1 MKKFLAAFLV
11 LVMLVSMLA
20 ACSKADSTNTDT
32 PAQETQNT
40 ETKNDAAETKSDDN
54 AGTAEEKHYVIG
66 AISDGLAS
74 PYQQG
79 HYQWLTDLA
88 KADGHEVIVVD
99 GLVDPEVK
107 LKAVESFI
115 EQGVDVITVQA
126 NDNAGADT
134 LTQLAQEAGI
144 PMVLF
149 YMPSENVPT
158 PAVVID
164 EYETS
169 FQLGVTAAEKWLS
182 WYPDSDIKV
191 GIFDLPTSSKVH
203 EGRTLAFFD
212 GVQSVASGAE
222 MVFCLD
228 GGSKRDVS
236 YSAAQDALQAHPEVN
251 IVYGINSESALGAL
265 AAFEEAGR
273 GLAVDGIPQT
283 ELFVGTNGSEVEA
296 EKLFDPS
303 SALKLT
309 QALQP
314 KANATAVLDTMYK
327 VLSGEVDMKANLVV
341 DAYNIVFTYWDSPI
355 EDYEEFMVSEYLAEP
370 GLAERLLANFK

>member
-1 MKKFLAAFLV
+1 MKKALV
-11 LVMLVSMLA
+11 LLLAIAMLVTVLA
-20 ACSKADSTNTDT
+20 ACSTGAKGGESTP
-32 PAQETQNT
+32 PATQGGGQT
-40 ETKNDAAETKSDDN
+40 APATQ
-54 AGTAEEKHYVIG
+54 AGDKKYVIG

-79 HYQWLTDLA
+79 HYQWLKDLA
-88 KADGHEVIVVD
+88 KADGHEVIVID

-107 LKAVESFI
+107 LKAVETFI

-149 YMPSENVPT
+149 YMPSSPQVTT

-169 FQLGVTAAEKWLS
+169 FQLGANAATKWLG
-182 WYPDSDIKV
+182 WYPDSDVKV

-203 EGRTLAFFD
+203 EGRSLAFFD
-212 GVQSVASGAE
+212 GIKSVAADAE
-222 MVFCLD
+222 LVFMLD
-228 GGSKRDVS
+228 GGSKRDIS

-273 GLAVDGIPQT
+273 GKAVDGVPVT

-303 SALKLT
+303 SALKMT

-314 KANATAVLDTMYK
+314 KANASAVLNTMYK
-327 VLSGEVDMKANLVV
+327 VLGGEIDMKDNYIV
-341 DAYNIVFTYWDSPI
+341 DANNIVFTYWESPL
-355 EDYEEFMVSEYLAEP
+355 EDYEAFMVSEYLAKP
-370 GLAERLLANFK
+370 GLADRLKANFE